1 MGDAAAASPQAAPLK
16 RRRADGAAGMRRVAE
31 IVMVLAAAGEVR
43 GGREPTAAE
52 RALAAEARELLA
64 AAVAEGAAR
73 PKDLF
78 PGEAVRAVVED
89 LGLNRAKDPA
99 AMGFRPPK
107 ASIAD
112 RLVLTK
118 RKMEEAKESPVQQ
131 TNITPQTT
139 VSSGTAE
146 FLGSHGAPMYSVGSH
161 RTSPAVAALPT
172 TAPANSNSVMAL
184 KQHGSSPV
192 KPVTNPSVVALS
204 HAAQPH
210 VKMDRGVNGP
220 LNLTRATAGHLNK
233 SLHDTSARSNLNAVA
248 STNQVIRSQD
258 TKVATIQAATG
269 NPVMGHHATQGTTSV
284 TAKPTFA
291 NHNAIAKNVQHVL
304 QQPTN
309 HPNWIPPS
317 TEYMHAR
324 LDCQICK
331 VAIMDAN
338 SLLVCDACER
348 GAHLKCLQHY
358 GNKGIPIADWHCP
371 TCVAQSKG
379 KPLPPKYGKV
389 TRTVVASQ
397 AGPPG
402 GGTQFSVQGA
412 GENMIAKEN
421 HQKVAI
427 NGNLTKPNSMQASS
441 TVNNSTVLALSA
453 TTDRSQTQKLSIS
466 EPAKGSANND
476 ETSSNEMEWNEQPCS
491 STGYE
496 LTAGS
501 SSGTRSGK
509 SPNEKVSSA
518 LSLHSVDSAN
528 DTTHGQ
534 QPAVTSR
541 VNRSESSFAVADEE
555 KVKPE
560 AQSEALL
567 TGDVEMVA
575 NNGTPVDQ
583 ATDGTTEEN
592 ISTQATSAPDA
603 DNVDTTNNA
612 ETPIHQG
619 SNVVAENKAH
629 TEADSEP
636 LTMEDVEMTTS
647 TGTPIGQSSN
657 TAMED
662 KFHTD
667 TTSEPHVIK
676 DMEVTANAPAAVDQ
690 KSNNGIEEKPSFEP
704 ICAIK
709 DEQTTTDP
717 ILSTDHMPLAEGAAE
732 NGVIEP
738 LSKEAYIDNS
748 DFDAMSDHNSNHQV
762 IPNGVL
768 HVKDEVLCSQEGEL
782 VGAPREETN

>member
-1 MGDAAAASPQAAPLK
+1 MGDAAAASPQVAPLK
-16 RRRADGAAGMRRVAE
+16 RRRGDGAGMRRVAE

-52 RALAAEARELLA
+52 RALVAEARERLA

-89 LGLNRAKDPA
+89 LGLNRARDPA

-112 RLVLTK
+112 RLMLTK
-118 RKMEEAKESPVQQ
+118 RKMEEVKEPPVQQ
-131 TNITPQTT
+131 ATITPQTT
-139 VSSGTAE
+139 VSSGMAE
-146 FLGSHGAPMYSVGSH
+146 FQGSHGAPMFAGGSL

-172 TAPANSNSVMAL
+172 TAPATSNSVMAL
-184 KQHGSSPV
+184 KQHGSSPI
-192 KPVTNPSVVALS
+192 KPVTNPSVVAVS
-204 HAAQPH
+204 HTAQPH
-210 VKMDRGVNGP
+210 VKLERGVNGP
-220 LNLTRATAGHLNK
+220 LSLTRATVGHLNK
-233 SLHDTSARSNLNAVA
+233 SLHDTSARSNLNAA
-248 STNQVIRSQD
+248 PSTNQVIKSQD

-269 NPVMGHHATQGTTSV
+269 NPVMGHHATQGTASV

-304 QQPTN
+304 QQPAN
-309 HPNWIPPS
+309 HPSWTPPS
-317 TEYMHAR
+317 TEYMHGR

-358 GNKGIPIADWHCP
+358 GNKGVPIADWHCP

-421 HQKVAI
+421 HQKGAT
-427 NGNLTKPNSMQASS
+427 NGNLTKPNSVQASS
-441 TVNNSTVLALSA
+441 TVHNSTVLALSA
-453 TTDRSQTQKLSIS
+453 PTDHSQAQTLSIY
-466 EPAKGSANND
+466 EPAKGTANNA

-491 STGYE
+491 STGCE

-501 SSGTRSGK
+501 SFGTHSGK
-509 SPNEKVSSA
+509 SPDGKVSSA

-528 DTTHGQ
+528 DNTHGQ
-534 QPAVTSR
+534 QPTVTSR
-541 VNRSESSFAVADEE
+541 INCSDSSFVVAAEA
-555 KVKPE
+555 KVKSE

-567 TGDVEMVA
+567 SRDVEMAA

-583 ATDGTTEEN
+583 AIHGATEEN
-592 ISTQATSAPDA
+592 IRTQATSAPNA
-603 DNVDTTNNA
+603 DNVDITNNTEA
-612 ETPIHQG
+612 PIDQG
-619 SNVVAENKAH
+619 SNVVAEEKVH
-629 TEADSEP
+629 TEADSE
-636 LTMEDVEMTTS
+636 THATEDVEMTTS
-647 TGTPIGQSSN
+647 TGTPIGQSNN
-657 TAMED
+657 TAKEVE
-662 KFHTD
+662 FQTD
-667 TTSEPHVIK
+667 TTSQPHAIE
-676 DMEVTANAPAAVDQ
+676 DMEATANPATGVDQ
-690 KSNNGIEEKPSFEP
+690 KSNNGTEEKPWSEL
-704 ICAIK
+704 ICAVK
-709 DEQTTTDP
+709 DVQMTTNA
-717 ILSTDHMPLAEGAAE
+717 IANGSVE
-732 NGVIEP
+732 NGVTEP
-738 LSKEAYIDNS
+738 LSVEADTDNS
-748 DFDAMSDHNSNHQV
+748 EFSAMPDHHSNHQV
-762 IPNGVL
+762 IPNRVL
-768 HVKDEVLCSQEGEL
+768 HAKDEVLCSQDGGLEGCTA
-782 VGAPREETN
+782 APREETD